1 MLTTPGAEEKPSW
14 PLPVG
19 TRILSFDRR
28 PKPVDSVMVAVR
40 ATEGLLVQEGVF
52 SCSASTTCSE
62 RERSIVSDQKEYNS
76 DFGPRTQHNHCCW
89 GMNRRSEATRGT
101 SDWTSLCARCRA
113 TTRVSMCATLATS
126 STPCFTFLSSRAMET
141 PCCIVH
147 TSDSGQHVADFSPA
161 KNRFAART
169 RSSSSLQIS
178 RVSGSISN
186 FATGHSFRIRA
197 GPAGDTAHANWLIGV
212 RGEIPRE
219 VRSGYH
225 TRELRFACR
234 SFGR

>member
-52 SCSASTTCSE
+52 SCSASTTRSE

-101 SDWTSLCARCRA
+101 SDWTPLCARCRA
-113 TTRVSMCATLATS
+113 TTLVSRCVRPSRRAVLLALRSCRLGRWRRHAVSCTLRIAASTSRTSPQQRTASLPGHAHRVRC
-126 STPCFTFLSSRAMET
+126 RY
-141 PCCIVH
+141 
-147 TSDSGQHVADFSPA
+147 
-161 KNRFAART
+161 
-169 RSSSSLQIS
+169 
-178 RVSGSISN
+178 
-186 FATGHSFRIRA
+186 
-197 GPAGDTAHANWLIGV
+197 
-212 RGEIPRE
+212 RG
-219 VRSGYH
+219 
-225 TRELRFACR
+225 
-234 SFGR
+234 